1 MENPNLGYLYKG
13 ARVNDC
19 DNSIKSFTIEPEM
32 EDFSDSSQLK
42 VLIQEL
48 GIEDLLSSDTDPL
61 KHDSLSPSTCVHCKL
76 LKKISGLQSDIT
88 RMNQEIC
95 ATNEILYL
103 KKEQNDDLKNMINR
117 LEENLSL
124 SSDLQASDK
133 NGTSC
138 SCMNKCD
145 LF

>member
-1 MENPNLGYLYKG
+1 MENLNSGHLYKG
-13 ARVNDC
+13 TRANDC
-19 DNSIKSFTIEPEM
+19 ENSVKSFTIEPEM

-42 VLIQEL
+42 LLIHEL
-48 GIEDLLSSDTDPL
+48 GIEDFLSTDTDPL

-76 LKKISGLQSDIT
+76 LKKITGLQSDIT

-124 SSDLQASDK
+124 SSDSQAAEK
-133 NGTSC
+133 NGASC
-138 SCMNKCD
+138 SCMNKCV